1 MQIKNTE
8 TRYGLVTIF
17 FHWLIAIIIL
27 AQLTLGLYMTGLPR
41 GLLKL
46 KLYGWH
52 KEIGVLILA
61 LAICRLSWRLINIK
75 PAFSFYIPAWQQ
87 FAADFV
93 HRAFYFFLLALPL
106 TGWLMS
112 SAAGLSVSFFGLFL
126 LPDLIAPNK
135 ELFTVFN
142 KLHEWLAWGLII
154 FVVLHVLAV
163 IQHLV
168 VYRENILRR
177 MWP

>member
-8 TRYGLVTIF
+8 MRYGLVTIF
-17 FHWLIAIIIL
+17 FHWLIAIIVI
-27 AQLTLGLYMTGLPR
+27 AQLTLGLYMTDLPR
-41 GLLKL
+41 GILKL

-52 KEIGVLILA
+52 KEIGVIILA
-61 LAICRLSWRLINIK
+61 LAISRLLWRSVNIK
-75 PAFSFYIPAWQQ
+75 PEFSFNIPAWQR
-87 FAADFV
+87 FAANFV

-106 TGWLMS
+106 TGWLIS
-112 SAAGLSVSFFGLFL
+112 SAAGLSISFFGLFL

-135 ELFTVFN
+135 ELLPIFEQ
-142 KLHEWLAWGLII
+142 LHEWLAWGLII
-154 FVVLHVLAV
+154 FIVLHVLAV
-163 IQHLV
+163 IQHLI